1 MREIRRESALLSA
14 LLPPLLLALLSA
26 PYHTGTSSATK
37 CKGPFPPSF
46 ASASALASAFHF
58 AFECFHQDYAFA
70 FLSLKFY
77 ITIGQ
82 LLARSTLGSTTLH
95 RPINR
100 LMKNAIRVTLI
111 GTIRIFETFHD
122 IVTYFCLLK

>member
-1 MREIRRESALLSA
+1 MPHWFILSRRQSAS
-14 LLPPLLLALLSA
+14 P
-26 PYHTGTSSATK
+26 
-37 CKGPFPPSF
+37 KGPFPPSF
-46 ASASALASAFHF
+46 ASASALASALASAFHF

-82 LLARSTLGSTTLH
+82 LLARSTLGSTTLY

-100 LMKNAIRVTLI
+100 LMKNVIRVTLI
-111 GTIRIFETFHD
+111 GPIRIFETFHD